1 MAGIF
6 RRIGRAVG
14 NVAAGYDRAKDAGPR
29 RDAQRCMLALMAAD
43 PDASDKAIASRARK
57 QLAAEHGEDDERLD
71 FATATAVGLLRK
83 ALAVAALER
92 KRGEEKKG
100 E

>member
-6 RRIGRAVG
+6 RRVGRAVG
-14 NVAAGYDRAKDAGPR
+14 NVAAGYERAKDTGPR
-29 RDAQRCMLALMAAD
+29 RDAQRCMLALMSED
-43 PDASDKAIASRARK
+43 PDASDEIIARRARR
-57 QLAAEHGEDDERLD
+57 QLAAEHGDGDERLD
-71 FATATAVGLLRK
+71 FVTPKAVLRLRQ

-92 KRGEEKKG
+92 MKGPKKAS